1 MVGFLPKKQL
11 IAIHAKTNLP
21 KNKIVKLDEIW
32 LRLDV
37 PQRSLVLDKVHK
49 KENGIQKEARVPLDK
64 LNPLL
69 IKKLAQF
76 YDKRL

>member
-1 MVGFLPKKQL
+1 MAFLTKKQL

-21 KNKIVKLDEIW
+21 NDKIEKLDEIW

-49 KENGIQKEARVPLDK
+49 KEDGIQQEARVPLDR
-64 LNPLL
+64 LNPVL
-69 IKKLAQF
+69 IKKLAKF